1 LPVIQVGRTL
11 APEERFGERPM
22 RSITAVLVLL
32 TLAGCTGLWQAL
44 SGEAPR
50 QGQSSSLVDFLYP
63 GGEQPPPV
71 SDEIPVLRVPLRVG
85 LAFVPGSSLL
95 PEATRVRL
103 LEQARSRFVGEDFI
117 ADIVV
122 IPENYLPRGGGFTA
136 LAQVGRVFGLD
147 VIALVSYDQV
157 SVADDRTGSLLYW
170 TIVGAYVIKGSQ
182 NDVSTFVD
190 TAVFDLATR
199 RLLFRAPGRN
209 ELTDSATLVGSADSL
224 REAREESFERAMAEM
239 TTNLAA
245 ELDRFESRI
254 KEDRS
259 VLIAKRDG
267 SGATGLPVLLAIAAA
282 FLLLRQRV

>member
-1 LPVIQVGRTL
+1 
-11 APEERFGERPM
+11 M

-136 LAQVGRVFGLD
+136 LDQVGRVFGLD

-157 SVADDRTGSLLYW
+157 SVSDDRTASLLYW

-190 TAVFDLATR
+190 TAVFDLATH

-209 ELTDSATLVGSADSL
+209 ELTESATLVGSPDSL

-239 TTNLAA
+239 TDNLAG
-245 ELDRFESRI
+245 ELDRFETRI

-259 VLIAKRDG
+259 VLIANRDG
-267 SGATGLPVLLAIAAA
+267 SGAIGLPLLLALAAA
-282 FLLLRQRV
+282 FMLLRRRG